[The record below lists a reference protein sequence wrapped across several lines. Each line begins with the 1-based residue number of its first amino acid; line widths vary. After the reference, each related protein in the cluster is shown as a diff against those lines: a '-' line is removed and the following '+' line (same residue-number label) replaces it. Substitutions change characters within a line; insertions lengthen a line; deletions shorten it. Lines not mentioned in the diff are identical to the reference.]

1 VTGKDHGTAATG
13 AAVSNRYVR
22 SVSIVSTVEVKRMLS
37 NARRLV
43 RRIYIGRQTK
53 ISEEFCDIR
62 LAGGF
67 AAGRRSVLGRYSYQV
82 PDDVEQPTCFPVDI
96 CRQV

>member
-1 VTGKDHGTAATG
+1 VTGKDHGTAPTG
-13 AAVSNRYVR
+13 ASVSNRYVR
-22 SVSIVSTVEVKRMLS
+22 SVSIVSTVKVKRMLS

-67 AAGRRSVLGRYSYQV
+67 APGRRSVLGGYSY
-82 PDDVEQPTCFPVDI
+82 
-96 CRQV
+96 